1 MANST
6 TNLAAGPGTLYVAP
20 FGTAEPAS
28 TNAGL
33 TGDPGVGWTGVG
45 FTQGGMTMTV
55 NQTYMQFEVDQ
66 IVETPE
72 RRLTS
77 QELSFQT
84 NLAEVTLTNLVLA
97 LNAGTVTTGVS
108 GAPDTFEP
116 AQVTSADSPTYKAI
130 IFDGIGPGGYRRR
143 VIIRKVLSTENVE
156 IAQSKDSM
164 TTFPVTFTSHY
175 VSPSITSYKV
185 LQGKA
190 QP

>member
-1 MANST
+1 MGST
-6 TNLAAGPGTLYVAP
+6 TNLAAGPGELYVAP
-20 FGTAEPAS
+20 FGTTEPAS

-33 TGDPGVGWTGVG
+33 TGAPDVAWTNVG

-55 NQTYMQFEVDQ
+55 NQTYMAFEVDQ

-72 RRLTS
+72 RRVTS

-84 NLAEVTLTNLVLA
+84 NLAEVTLANLVIA
-97 LNAGTVTTGVS
+97 LNSGTTVTGTS

-116 AQVTSADSPTYKAI
+116 AAVTSADSPNYKAI
-130 IFDGIGPGGYRRR
+130 IFDGIGNGGYRRR

-156 IAQSKDSM
+156 VSQAKDSM

-175 VSPSITSYKV
+175 VTPSIKSYKI